1 MEWLNYHHLLYFWV
15 VAKEGTIAAAC
26 KELNLAQPTISAQI
40 RVLEDSLG
48 EKLFS
53 RVGRNLA
60 LTETGRVVYRYA
72 DEIFS
77 LGRDL
82 MDTLKG
88 RPSGRPLRLNVG
100 VADVLPKLV
109 AYRLLEPAFQ
119 LPEPVQLVCHE
130 GSPAVLLT
138 RLATYEL
145 DLVLSD
151 SPIGPEVK
159 GTKTEFLANMSH
171 ELRTPLN
178 AIIGF
183 SEVIENEI
191 LGKADSNPKYVGYA
205 RDINSAGEHL
215 LNVINDILDIAKIE
229 VGRLELDEEVFD
241 LDNSFDSCVKML
253 AEHADKSGVVL
264 TRATPAPL
272 PNFKGDEKKFKQIVL
287 NLLSN
292 AIKFTPK
299 GGSVTLEA
307 GVEENGALRV
317 AVADTGIGIAPED
330 QAKVMAPFMQVESA
344 QSRKYE
350 GTGLGLPI
358 SQALAELHGGKVSM
372 SSKLGAG
379 TTITLL
385 FPASRTERAPDVQA
399 APAAVRLA
407 G

>member
-1 MEWLNYHHLLYFWV
+1 M
-15 VAKEGTIAAAC
+15 
-26 KELNLAQPTISAQI
+26 
-40 RVLEDSLG
+40 
-48 EKLFS
+48 
-53 RVGRNLA
+53 
-60 LTETGRVVYRYA
+60 
-72 DEIFS
+72 
-77 LGRDL
+77 
-82 MDTLKG
+82 
-88 RPSGRPLRLNVG
+88 
-100 VADVLPKLV
+100 
-109 AYRLLEPAFQ
+109 
-119 LPEPVQLVCHE
+119 
-130 GSPAVLLT
+130 
-138 RLATYEL
+138 L
-145 DLVLSD
+145 DLFQRRNKQRSTFQQYGDQYNRVTLHRRAQVALCEARQEAD
-151 SPIGPEVK
+151 RYTTMARAAMQRAEEANRA
-159 GTKTEFLANMSH
+159 KTEFLANMSH

-241 LDNSFDSCVKML
+241 LDDSFDNCVKML
-253 AEHADKSGVVL
+253 TEHADKSGVTL
-264 TRATPAPL
+264 TCATPAPL
-272 PNFKGDEKKFKQIVL
+272 PKFRGDEMKFKQIVL

-307 GVEENGALRV
+307 EIDGNGALRV
-317 AVADTGIGIAPED
+317 AVADTGIGIALKD

-358 SQALAELHGGKVSM
+358 SRALTELHGGEVTL

-379 TTITLL
+379 TTITLR
-385 FPASRTERAPDVQA
+385 FPESRTERGPDAQETPV
-399 APAAVRLA
+399 AVKWA